1 MPYILTIIL
10 IIAVLAV
17 IGGFVAML
25 AVTLPISKKVYN
37 DQLVRTS
44 PEKWGRVCSAPEND
58 EQLAMWNSGVR
69 WAEENSKHCSEVMI
83 ENDGYRLYGE

>member
-25 AVTLPISKKVYN
+25 VVTLPISKKVYN
-37 DQLVRTS
+37 
-44 PEKWGRVCSAPEND
+44 
-58 EQLAMWNSGVR
+58 EQLW
-69 WAEENSKHCSEVMI
+69 
-83 ENDGYRLYGE
+83 L